1 MSMIFVFSVLMI
13 LSVFTT
19 KISSRFGIPLLL
31 VFMLIGIIFGSDVL
45 NLFYFDDALLTKR
58 LADILIIFI
67 LFDGGYSTTRAAFR
81 RVAGPGAVDQGA
93 AGPGG
98 PAARGAAR
106 SESGPAL
113 KLVFE

>member
-45 NLFYFDDALLTKR
+45 NLFYFDDALLT
-58 LADILIIFI
+58 
-67 LFDGGYSTTRAAFR
+67 
-81 RVAGPGAVDQGA
+81 
-93 AGPGG
+93 
-98 PAARGAAR
+98 
-106 SESGPAL
+106 
-113 KLVFE
+113 